1 MCNGPRNDCRIN
13 IRFNSLW
20 TRRRGVLLLVCTHII
35 FAYTGTEQLW
45 TPHRHHD
52 YTYKRACKEGIRR
65 RVWRKVITKQSLG
78 VGIDFRLSPETCSEC
93 VKNEHIVVSCV

>member
-20 TRRRGVLLLVCTHII
+20 TRRRGVLPLVCTHII

-45 TPHRHHD
+45 TP
-52 YTYKRACKEGIRR
+52 RR
-65 RVWRKVITKQSLG
+65 RRDCTRVQGGYIRCWVWRKVITKQSLG